1 MPRSP
6 SRIRSCR
13 RFLLL
18 CALSIVFAVIG
29 PRGGG
34 DRTQM
39 GVGLSGETNLQTL
52 IGSMLPSLA
61 PGILVFA
68 TVTGGVPAG
77 IDPQM
82 VFRESE
88 GLTLIVLEEEA
99 RRAGLTATF
108 RCRMVTLDIHSS
120 LDAVG
125 FMAAITT
132 HLAASGIGVNPVSA
146 YFHDHLFVPADR
158 AEEAV
163 ALLERLAVEAR
174 G

>member
-1 MPRSP
+1 
-6 SRIRSCR
+6 
-13 RFLLL
+13 
-18 CALSIVFAVIG
+18 
-29 PRGGG
+29 
-34 DRTQM
+34 M

-52 IGSMLPSLA
+52 LGSIRPSLA
-61 PGILVFA
+61 PGVFVFA
-68 TVTGGVPAG
+68 TVTDAIPDG

-88 GLTLIVLEEEA
+88 GLTLILREEEA
-99 RRAGLTATF
+99 RRTGLNTIF

-132 HLAASGIGVNPVSA
+132 RLAASGIGVNPVSA
-146 YFHDHLFVPADR
+146 YFHDHLFAPADR
-158 AEEAV
+158 AEEAL
-163 ALLERLAVEAR
+163 ALLEQLAGEAR

>member
-1 MPRSP
+1 
-6 SRIRSCR
+6 
-13 RFLLL
+13 
-18 CALSIVFAVIG
+18 
-29 PRGGG
+29 
-34 DRTQM
+34 M

-52 IGSMLPSLA
+52 LGSMRPCLA
-61 PGILVFA
+61 PGVFVFA
-68 TVTGGVPAG
+68 IVTDGIPDG

-88 GLTLIVLEEEA
+88 GLTLIVREDEA
-99 RRAGLTATF
+99 HQAGLAAIF
-108 RCRMVTLDIHSS
+108 RSRMITLDVHSS

-132 HLAASGIGVNPVSA
+132 RLAASAIGVNPVSG

-158 AEEAV
+158 AEEALT
-163 ALLERLAVEAR
+163 LLEQLAAEAR